1 MSDQAQDGI
10 RAARPARPPLGR
22 RWEARMSALV
32 ESPAPEPI
40 RLVSIG
46 KRYAGTS
53 ALDDVSVA
61 IAAGTVHALVGAN
74 GAGKS
79 TLGKIIGGVVRADE
93 GEMFVDGQPVRYS
106 TPTDARRDGIATIAQ
121 ELSLVPAMSV
131 MENVFMGIEPRRRG
145 FVSWREMRRRYAEL
159 IERSGFELKP
169 DVTVGSLRAAD
180 QQKAEILRAVN
191 TDARVIVLDEPT
203 SSLTAVETE
212 QLHTLIRG
220 LRANGTTIVYV
231 SHFLDEVLDLAD
243 VVTVMRNGHV
253 VRTAMAR
260 HETEASLVSGM
271 FGAAASAEKL
281 DKSKPIH
288 GDMMLEVD
296 GLSRADVL
304 ADISLSVRAGEILG
318 IAGLVGSGRSELAR
332 AIAGADPIDAGTIS
346 VEGKR
351 QPHQVAGRRDRR
363 WHRVPDRGAQEGRPV
378 HGPLPGGEHHVR
390 QSRRGVDAQRCCGG
404 RDERERSRELLD
416 RVGVDPPAPSARA
429 KSLSGGNQQKL
440 LFARWL
446 FCQPAG
452 ADSRR
457 ADARRRRR
465 RSRGDPSPDPR
476 PGGPGGGRPL
486 DLVGDRG
493 GPRPGASSARDAPR
507 RDDPRVRGRSAAG
520 RRHGGGLRA
529 ARE

>member
-1 MSDQAQDGI
+1 
-10 RAARPARPPLGR
+10 
-22 RWEARMSALV
+22 MSALV

-53 ALDDVSVA
+53 ALDNVSVA

-93 GEMFVDGQPVRYS
+93 GEMFVDGQPVKYS

-281 DKSKPIH
+281 DTSKPIH

-346 VEGKR
+346 VGGKR
-351 QPHQVAGRRDRR
+351 QRIKSPADAIDAGIAFLTEERKKDGLFLDLSLAANTTFANLDAVSTRK
-363 WHRVPDRGAQEGRPV
+363 
-378 HGPLPGGEHHVR
+378 LL
-390 QSRRGVDAQRCCGG
+390 RRG
-404 RDERERSRELLD
+404 DERERSRELLD
-416 RVGVDPPAPSARA
+416 RVGVDPPAPSAPRRA
-429 KSLSGGNQQKL
+429 SPAATS
-440 LFARWL
+440 RSS
-446 FCQPAG
+446 CSPAG
-452 ADSRR
+452 CSAN
-457 ADARRRRR
+457 
-465 RSRGDPSPDPR
+465 RGC
-476 PGGPGGGRPL
+476 
-486 DLVGDRG
+486 
-493 GPRPGASSARDAPR
+493 
-507 RDDPRVRGRSAAG
+507 
-520 RRHGGGLRA
+520 
-529 ARE
+529 